1 MMSSPVPSDDTD
13 SYEPWDAFEFSSQQ
27 NTQAN
32 KLELCQYANWSPER
46 TYDED
51 PPSYIHYSIEWKITV
66 NNRAIMPKDT
76 EQDLV
81 LEPAA
86 YWEHFLEPKLKNV
99 LFKKNRPLTSE
110 DTTVVVSVTERS
122 ERDLTKRFDETNID
136 WAVIKKQLVAW
147 GELFRVGKKLRLIL
161 SFNYIDSSQ
170 SSTALLRGPNQ
181 RCRSSTTNQMLTE
194 RAAQLDAEESSGQ
207 PSIWRE
213 VYNLMRC
220 PGPPCDLGP
229 YCWCDPDGKKHYKLN
244 THHLRSLIRYVEQ
257 GHELR
262 THNDMPKHIRDQLY
276 AEEQQ
281 WLRRHQKATSAPAAN
296 FPPINITNVL
306 PGQSHRIPPLGSSP
320 AETPAPDMPQIPV
333 TINRL
338 DIPGTRDEAV
348 EEYCAWQQM
357 QVKKLD
363 LKAEFQKACDLIIE
377 DGLDLELVHQDQNP
391 DFLVKRGIKRGI
403 AQRVV
408 GDIGYWVKKFKQAE
422 TQD

>member
-1 MMSSPVPSDDTD
+1 MSSPVPSDDTD
-13 SYEPWDAFEFSSQQ
+13 SYEPWDPFEFSSQQ
-27 NTQAN
+27 NTQAD
-32 KLELCQYANWSPER
+32 KLELCQYAKWSPDK

-51 PPSYIHYSIEWKITV
+51 PPIYIHYSIEWKITV
-66 NNRAIMPKDT
+66 NNRAITPKDT
-76 EQDLV
+76 ELGLV

-99 LFKKNRPLTSE
+99 LFRKNRPLRSE
-110 DTTVVVSVTERS
+110 DTTVVVSVSDRS
-122 ERDLTKRFDETNID
+122 ERDLTKRFDDTNID
-136 WAVIKKQLVAW
+136 WAVIQKQLLAW

-161 SFNYIDSSQ
+161 SFNYVDASQ

-181 RCRSSTTNQMLTE
+181 RGRASTTNQMLAE

-229 YCWCDPDGKKHYKLN
+229 YCWCDPDGKKRYKLN

-262 THNDMPKHIRDQLY
+262 THSDVPKHIRDQLY

-281 WLRRHQKATSAPAAN
+281 WLRRHQRAISAPAAN

-306 PGQSHRIPPLGSSP
+306 PGQSHQTPLGSSP
-320 AETPAPDMPQIPV
+320 AGTPAPDMPP
-333 TINRL
+333 INRL

-357 QVKKLD
+357 QVKKQD
-363 LKAEFQKACDLIIE
+363 LKAEYQKACDFIIE
-377 DGLDLELVHQDQNP
+377 DGLDLELIHQDQNP
-391 DFLVKRGIKRGI
+391 DFLMKRGIKRGI

-408 GDIGYWVKKFKQAE
+408 GDIGYWVKKYKQAE
-422 TQD
+422 TQEQTE